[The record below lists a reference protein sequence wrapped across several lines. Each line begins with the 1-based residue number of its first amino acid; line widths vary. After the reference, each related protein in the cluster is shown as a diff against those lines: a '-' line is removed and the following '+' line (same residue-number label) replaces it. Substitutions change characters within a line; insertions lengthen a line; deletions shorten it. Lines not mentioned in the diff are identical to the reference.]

1 MDYPSV
7 ISSYTGEQLYNSLL
21 SGALNPMPKSAAPL
35 SAADIAKIRP
45 WIDGCQ
51 PNGGFVPSICDSSS
65 VMSYSADIAPILS
78 ANCTNGCH
86 DYNGYGHPLLTRADV
101 LLDTFIVVDNTSYL
115 VNSLINPNP
124 SKKMPLARAA
134 LSACQIAKIKKW
146 VTDGAPQ

>member
-1 MDYPSV
+1 MGLLNVY
-7 ISSYTGEQLYNSLL
+7 IQGLGRSLEFSML
-21 SGALNPMPKSAAPL
+21 QTLTSGLNGCVEYLNM
-35 SAADIAKIRP
+35 RP
-45 WIDGCQ
+45 
-51 PNGGFVPSICDSSS
+51 GFS